1 MAMTED
7 FKRGVLIGLAM
18 AEMIEPMAQERIKK
32 AFVRLHT
39 VWNLPQEVVDTAETR
54 EIGYTI
60 GLFRDLES

>member
-1 MAMTED
+1 MTDD

-32 AFVRLHT
+32 AFARLHT
-39 VWNLPQEVVDTAETR
+39 EWKLPEQVIDSAETW

-60 GLFRDLES
+60 GLFRNLAS